1 MFLSL
6 FTSRWC
12 VLFIVIGLPDRNL
25 EPFPSAC
32 GLTLMPLANYN
43 LPPGHWALPT
53 ACTHPP
59 PGAVNIENYSCETDP
74 RSLIISVVCPRH
86 RHRAVASW
94 SHTGR
99 EANGHQRK
107 YGENKPFHNH
117 TKTWSL
123 TKDLVWNIWIL
134 FALVSQWLSGTK
146 LPPSHQKKEK
156 EGVIQR

>member
-1 MFLSL
+1 MFVVLFWVLFVFCQISSISTTEMFLSL
-6 FTSRWC
+6 FTSRWF

-32 GLTLMPLANYN
+32 GLTLVPLANYD

-86 RHRAVASW
+86 RHRTVASW

-99 EANGHQRK
+99 ETNGAPKKIWRK
-107 YGENKPFHNH
+107 Q
-117 TKTWSL
+117 TIS
-123 TKDLVWNIWIL
+123 
-134 FALVSQWLSGTK
+134 
-146 LPPSHQKKEK
+146 
-156 EGVIQR
+156 